1 MSLVSSIIAQA
12 EGFASS
18 PQDTIVLGVCSAGV
32 ALLIVWLVSYSGPAA
47 LAVCPVRRNNMPF
60 YLPLIA
66 IGVWLTC
73 VAGASLIIPMFLV
86 DAPDWLRQFALFLG
100 MTIIEIVMIG
110 LLLFIAWHRFAR
122 RIKGFGLHIRTVG
135 MDLICGL
142 INFVAVY
149 PLVLG
154 LLWAVIWI
162 GEFTAGPD
170 FEMQINEGLVALT
183 EYDKP
188 WLKVLVIFFAVI
200 VVPVF
205 EEMLFR
211 GFLQSMLTG
220 FIGRPWPAILIASFA
235 FASMHP
241 WMHLPALFVLSMALG
256 YAYEKSGSLLRP
268 IFIHAIFNATS
279 ITLALLAE

>member
-1 MSLVSSIIAQA
+1 MSLLSSIIAQA
-12 EGFASS
+12 EGLASN
-18 PQDTIVLGVCSAGV
+18 PQDIIVIGVCAAGV
-32 ALLIVWLVSYSGPAA
+32 FILVNWLVSYSGPAA
-47 LAVCPVRRNNMPF
+47 LAFCPVRRNNMPV

-73 VAGASLIIPMFLV
+73 VAGASLIITKSLV
-86 DAPDWLRQFALFLG
+86 DVPDWLQEFSLFLG
-100 MTIIEIVMIG
+100 MTIIELVMIG

-122 RIKGFGLHIRTVG
+122 RLKGFGLHIRTVG
-135 MDLICGL
+135 GDMVFAVV
-142 INFVAVY
+142 NFIAVY
-149 PLVLG
+149 PLVLV
-154 LLWAVIWI
+154 LLWAVVWI
-162 GEFTAGPD
+162 GEFIAGPG
-170 FEMQINEGLVALT
+170 FEMQINEGLTALT
-183 EYDKP
+183 DYDKP
-188 WLKVLVIFFAVI
+188 GLKVLVIFFAVI

-268 IFIHAIFNATS
+268 IFIH
-279 ITLALLAE
+279 